1 MGQWRAT
8 VDLPTD
14 PDGPRAARRIV
25 TALLD
30 VWDLS
35 ALSADAELV
44 VSELVTN
51 AYRHAAGSG
60 GFELEVVGRTD
71 GVWIALAD
79 GSAIRPV
86 VEELSPDGT
95 TGRGMALVA
104 ALAAD
109 WGADDWHGGKRVWVD
124 LVHPAP

>member
-14 PDGPRAARRIV
+14 LSGPRAARRV
-25 TALLD
+25 VAALLD

-35 ALSADAELV
+35 AIRDDAELV

-51 AYRHAAGSG
+51 AHRHAWGCG
-60 GFELEVVGRTD
+60 IFELEVVGRSD

-79 GSAIRPV
+79 GSAIRPI
-86 VEELSPDGT
+86 VEELSVDRT
-95 TGRGMALVA
+95 SGRGMALVA
-104 ALAAD
+104 ALASD
-109 WGADDWHGGKRVWVD
+109 WGAEDRHGGKRVWVD
-124 LVHPAP
+124 LVER